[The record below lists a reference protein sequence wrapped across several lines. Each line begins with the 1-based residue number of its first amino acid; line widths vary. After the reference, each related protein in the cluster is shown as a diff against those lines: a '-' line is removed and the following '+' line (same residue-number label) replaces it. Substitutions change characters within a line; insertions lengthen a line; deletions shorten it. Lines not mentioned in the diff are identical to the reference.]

1 MPTSQNSV
9 FEAFLT
15 LSRVMR
21 GLFDARAQEMGLT
34 YARARLLAT
43 IARNEGA
50 TQTELAA
57 SLQIETPTLKRQLDA
72 LEEMR
77 LAERRASPEDGRK
90 HQVYLTGPARLA
102 SIVRFR
108 EETEAGLFQGIEP
121 EHIEITRNVMARM
134 AENADRMSRG

>member
-1 MPTSQNSV
+1 MHSSQSSL

-21 GLFDARAQEMGLT
+21 GLFDARAQKMGLT

-43 IARNEGA
+43 IARSEGA
-50 TQTELAA
+50 TQTELA
-57 SLQIETPTLKRQLDA
+57 SLLQIETPTLKRQLDA
-72 LEEMR
+72 LEEMK
-77 LAERRASPEDGRK
+77 LAERRAAPNDARK
-90 HQVYLTGPARLA
+90 HSVYLTGPARLA

-108 EETEAGLFQGIEP
+108 EETEAGLFEGIDP

-134 AENADRMSRG
+134 AENADKMSRG